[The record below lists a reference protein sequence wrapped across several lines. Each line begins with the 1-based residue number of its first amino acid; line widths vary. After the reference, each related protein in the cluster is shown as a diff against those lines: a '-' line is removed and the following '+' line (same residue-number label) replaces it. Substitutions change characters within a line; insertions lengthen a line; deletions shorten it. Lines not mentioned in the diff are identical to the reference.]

1 METTFPKVGF
11 SGQGGNKVQLEGA
24 RLVFARQEEVQDG
37 QEEVQDGQE
46 EPQALLLPRHGY
58 SRL

>member
-37 QEEVQDGQE
+37 QEE
-46 EPQALLLPRHGY
+46 PQALLLPRHGY